1 MAKLKQY
8 NLTTLIRG
16 VEVLITCATNSKKNF
31 ALLIDKPYGYVKDY
45 TGQGSEIETCVA
57 NPHKLYVMRGL
68 GGETL
73 VIFEKERIYEYEEA
87 LGMIGEHRKTYNTN
101 REWYESKK

>member
-16 VEVLITCATNSKKNF
+16 VEVLIICATNSKKNF
-31 ALLIDKPYGYVKDY
+31 AQLIDKPYGYVRDY
-45 TGQGSEIETCVA
+45 AGQGSEIETCVA

-87 LGMIGEHRKTYNTN
+87 LGMINEHRKTYTN
-101 REWYESKK
+101 KREWHESKK